1 MASVV
6 ISIRTRLQYIQ
17 NCRQLTYLNRWVHFI
32 LNASFVLCRCTVKT
46 IFVVVLY
53 WYCLGVN
60 DNGRDRNSRRACAL
74 RTSME
79 IQYQCYRISST
90 FVKLTQLQV
99 LHWIIIHCCAVM
111 EWYPFRTKS
120 KLSFQSV
127 RHTTSNDIYI
137 NPFIL
142 FIVQVF
148 ILQVNVINLES
159 LCVIQMVPFLVLQDL
174 CETNNMRTISNL
186 GRIP

>member
-1 MASVV
+1 
-6 ISIRTRLQYIQ
+6 
-17 NCRQLTYLNRWVHFI
+17 
-32 LNASFVLCRCTVKT
+32 
-46 IFVVVLY
+46 
-53 WYCLGVN
+53 LGADGGDNFMTN
-60 DNGRDRNSRRACAL
+60 DNGRIRNSHRTCAL
-74 RTSME
+74 RTSLE
-79 IQYQCYRISST
+79 IQHQYYRISST

-99 LHWIIIHCCAVM
+99 LHWIIIHCCAV
-111 EWYPFRTKS
+111 TS
-120 KLSFQSV
+120 IVSFPSV

-148 ILQVNVINLES
+148 ILKVNTKNLES

>member
-137 NPFIL
+137 NPFRDL
-142 FIVQVF
+142 PTPSSSQHRNRTV
-148 ILQVNVINLES
+148 
-159 LCVIQMVPFLVLQDL
+159 LCRWFLWYY
-174 CETNNMRTISNL
+174 R
-186 GRIP
+186 